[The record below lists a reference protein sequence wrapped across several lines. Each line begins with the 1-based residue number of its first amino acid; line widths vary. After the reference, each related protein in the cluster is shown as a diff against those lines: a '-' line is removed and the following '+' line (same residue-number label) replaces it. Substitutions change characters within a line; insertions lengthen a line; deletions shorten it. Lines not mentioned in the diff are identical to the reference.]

1 MVAMR
6 KKLVSVLIAGSIIL
20 SACAQF
26 PTPGAL
32 IKPPGTGASTAA
44 GRKAGN
50 QNELLKIV
58 QTFLPAGAHLLAP
71 EPAGEVAQST
81 RELIQTGD
89 LNHDGQPEIIAG
101 YRTSQGSAGVLVLE
115 EIKNGKWTKLWQEEG
130 GYSLERLQL
139 ADITGDGRDEL
150 LIGWTIGA
158 SAGNGLDILAWQDG
172 NLKKIAGTGYHR
184 LEVEDLAGEKG
195 KDGRQE
201 LAVWVKD
208 TGDAMAVDV
217 LRWDGKNLI
226 PAEDVY
232 TAYFPRVVEYYRKRV
247 WEHPQSSFYWYYLAD
262 ALVKVREYRQAL
274 EAAEKGMAADKVIY
288 PSIYGF
294 QLIKARAL
302 TGLER
307 YHEAA
312 AIYQDIIAAG
322 EKKLP
327 HPQKP
332 ASMGSAI
339 RSLLTADLSPR
350 MMGEACYEA
359 GEIYTRLGQNQR
371 AAEYFQKA
379 LLYLPGWDKP
389 RQALEDLK
397 LIKN

>member
-1 MVAMR
+1 M
-6 KKLVSVLIAGSIIL
+6 
-20 SACAQF
+20 
-26 PTPGAL
+26 
-32 IKPPGTGASTAA
+32 
-44 GRKAGN
+44 
-50 QNELLKIV
+50 
-58 QTFLPAGAHLLAP
+58 
-71 EPAGEVAQST
+71 
-81 RELIQTGD
+81 
-89 LNHDGQPEIIAG
+89 
-101 YRTSQGSAGVLVLE
+101 
-115 EIKNGKWTKLWQEEG
+115 
-130 GYSLERLQL
+130 
-139 ADITGDGRDEL
+139 
-150 LIGWTIGA
+150 
-158 SAGNGLDILAWQDG
+158 
-172 NLKKIAGTGYHR
+172 
-184 LEVEDLAGEKG
+184 EDLAGEKG

-226 PAEDVY
+226 SAEDVY
-232 TAYFPRVVEYYRKRV
+232 LAYFPRVVEYYRKRV
-247 WEHPQSSFYWYYLAD
+247 REHPQASFYWYYLAD

-307 YHEAA
+307 YHEAV

-327 HPQKP
+327 YPQKP

-359 GEIYTRLGQNQR
+359 GEIYARLGQNQR
-371 AAEYFQKA
+371 AVEYFQKA
-379 LLYLPGWDKP
+379 LIYLPGWDKP
-389 RQALEDLK
+389 RKALEDLK
-397 LIKN
+397 LIKKLISA